1 MKAFSVLL
9 MLVLLIASWTVL
21 REPSSP
27 NVATD
32 ESLSPKVETGEVLGI
47 RHVTLKEGVDSDE
60 FERFFVEEY
69 QPVFNER
76 FPGLQFMLLK
86 GDRGQDVG
94 GYIFVLKVSSVWA
107 RNYYW
112 PDDDSDSGKYEEL
125 LEACGSTCE
134 RLFDKFIGYVVED
147 VYSQYTDYVEL
158 TR

>member
-1 MKAFSVLL
+1 MKAFYVLL
-9 MLVLLIASWTVL
+9 ILVLLIASWTVL

-69 QPVFNER
+69 QPVYNER

-86 GDRGQDVG
+86 GDRGQDVAG
-94 GYIFVLKVSSVWA
+94 IFSYSRSVQFGRA
-107 RNYYW
+107 TTTGPVMTPAVGNMRNCW
-112 PDDDSDSGKYEEL
+112 RPVEAHASACLISL
-125 LEACGSTCE
+125 LGT
-134 RLFDKFIGYVVED
+134 
-147 VYSQYTDYVEL
+147 
-158 TR
+158 